1 MEKLCLKKNL
11 ALESFFNVNLVR
23 LEHRLFYLSC
33 EVVQIILI
41 SSAIII
47 PIRYFLIQ
55 PFCQRASMEPNFY
68 DQEYLIIDELTWR
81 TRAPVRG
88 RLSFFVIHVI
98 RVSISS
104 NA

>member
-1 MEKLCLKKNL
+1 MTQFRFLQRPLHETLPLGLFFFLICLKIMEKLCLKKNL

-55 PFCQRASMEPNFY
+55 PFMSKGKYGTQF
-68 DQEYLIIDELTWR
+68 L
-81 TRAPVRG
+81 
-88 RLSFFVIHVI
+88 
-98 RVSISS
+98 
-104 NA
+104 